1 MHKSFISQ
9 SYLYFVIYLAF
20 IGMFSCSNRPEQ
32 HIPDVNHIMLDS
44 IQIER
49 FDQDI
54 KQLNEQNAHTLH
66 LNLKIS
72 YGSFYKDY
80 IEQILKIGS
89 VDDDAYMEVILPA
102 ISSTTEFQQ
111 LADTIAQVFPHLEQ
125 QEKELTDAFKRVRY
139 YFPEATIPTRFIAFF
154 SGFALQIPVGTDYLG
169 IGLDLFLGAESAYY
183 SDLAPTFPRYMSQ
196 HFTAE
201 HIVPR
206 VMDAYLRDAFFP
218 KEPVSGTFLDM
229 MLHHGKIL
237 YLMDLFLPHTP
248 DRLKMSY
255 TDRQLAWAVHFQSS
269 IWDWMIQE
277 QLLFQSDV
285 GLKQRHFGEA
295 PFTPELGD
303 KNDSAPKLGAFMG
316 WQMVRK
322 YMELH
327 PQTSLQELIELTD
340 SQKFLQESK
349 YQGDYQIL

>member
-20 IGMFSCSNRPEQ
+20 TGMFSCSTSSEH
-32 HIPDVNHIMLDS
+32 HIPDVSHIILDS
-44 IQIER
+44 IHIQR
-49 FDQDI
+49 FDHDI
-54 KQLNEQNAHTLH
+54 KQLNEQNAHALH
-66 LNLKIS
+66 QSLKVS
-72 YGSFYKDY
+72 YGHFYKDY

-89 VDDDAYMEVILPA
+89 VDDDTYMEVMLPA
-102 ISSTTEFQQ
+102 ISSRTEFQQ
-111 LADTIAQVFPHLEQ
+111 LADTVAHVFPHLDQ

-139 YFPEATIPTRFIAFF
+139 YFPEATIPARFIAFF
-154 SGFALQIPVGTDYLG
+154 SGFALQVPVGADYLG

-183 SDLAPTFPRYMSQ
+183 PDLAPSFPRYMSQ
-196 HFTAE
+196 HFTPE

-206 VMDAYLRDAFFP
+206 IMDAYIRDAYFP
-218 KEPVSGTFLDM
+218 TEPIGGTFLDM
-229 MLHHGKIL
+229 MLHHGKTL
-237 YLMDLFLPHTP
+237 YLMDLFLPYSP
-248 DRLKMSY
+248 DRLKIGY
-255 TDRQLAWAVHFQSS
+255 TDRQLAWVAHFQGS
-269 IWDWMIQE
+269 IWDWMIEE
-277 QLLFQSDV
+277 QMLFQSDV

-322 YMELH
+322 YMDLH
-327 PQTSLQELIELTD
+327 PQTTIQELIKLTD

-349 YQGDYQIL
+349 YQGDHQIL